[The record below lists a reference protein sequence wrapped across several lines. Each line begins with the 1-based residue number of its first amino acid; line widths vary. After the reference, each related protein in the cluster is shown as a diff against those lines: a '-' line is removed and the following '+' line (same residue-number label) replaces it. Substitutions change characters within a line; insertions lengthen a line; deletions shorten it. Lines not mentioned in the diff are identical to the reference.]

1 MGVNKNRQLLTGRLT
16 SDSELPNIL
25 QLRSTTAQN
34 MEMIV
39 GKGEST
45 WKILELVARLVFIL
59 RTSKW

>member
-1 MGVNKNRQLLTGRLT
+1 MGVNKNHRLLTGRLT

-25 QLRSTTAQN
+25 QLRSITAQN
-34 MEMIV
+34 MEMIL

-59 RTSKW
+59 RTSK